1 MLFDMK
7 QNVLQGLLTQKKL
20 LTLGWERAILTCPKQ
35 RLVSLLGFF
44 VKFTTFQGTPQ
55 PLYLTRKDF
64 CQTTGL

>member
-35 RLVSLLGFF
+35 IVKLSNSPLSKELLSPSTYPTNIFA
-44 VKFTTFQGTPQ
+44 K
-55 PLYLTRKDF
+55 PLA
-64 CQTTGL
+64 